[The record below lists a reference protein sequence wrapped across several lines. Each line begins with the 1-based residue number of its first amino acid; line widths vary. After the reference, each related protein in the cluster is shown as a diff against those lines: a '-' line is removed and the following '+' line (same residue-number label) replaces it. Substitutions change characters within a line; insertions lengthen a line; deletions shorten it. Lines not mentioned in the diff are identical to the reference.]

1 MSVMDS
7 HVETLDDLF
16 RNIEDGK
23 TEPDKVEEELK
34 EAEELLAEMKIELH
48 AVANKAKK
56 DDYILKMQT
65 YQKLIAKHKKT
76 LLTTSTSSLNG
87 SRAPVSA
94 TQKNQDSLDT
104 LKRAHAQLAETEE
117 VGVGVLSNLAKQKET
132 IKNTQDNLRDVNGNL
147 TYSNKLLN
155 RMGKWWRG

>member
-7 HVETLDDLF
+7 HVETLDELF

-23 TEPDKVEEELK
+23 TAPETVEEELK
-34 EAEELLAEMKIELH
+34 EAEDLLQEMKIELH
-48 AVANKAKK
+48 SVSNNAKK
-56 DDYILKMQT
+56 DDYILKMQS

-76 LLTTSTSSLNG
+76 ILTTSTSSLNG
-87 SRAPVSA
+87 TRPAISA
-94 TQKNQDSLDT
+94 TEKNQEGLEV
-104 LKRAHAQLAETEE
+104 LKKAHAQLAETEE

-132 IKNTQDNLRDVNGNL
+132 IKHTQANLRETNSQL
-147 TYSNKLLN
+147 TYSNKLVN